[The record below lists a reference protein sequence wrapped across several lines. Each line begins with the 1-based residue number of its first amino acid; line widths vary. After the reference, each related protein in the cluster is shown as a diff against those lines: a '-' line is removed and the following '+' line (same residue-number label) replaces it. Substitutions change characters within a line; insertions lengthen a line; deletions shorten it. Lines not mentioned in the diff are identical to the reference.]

1 MSEVIGAYLENIVA
15 TANEIP
21 PLWQVDG
28 RLSGN
33 YQRVTTDLLP
43 RLRALVSEIIA
54 NRREALHAGGV
65 GAAAA
70 AGSAD
75 LLGVLLEEG
84 ANGAGASF
92 SDEDIQNILFDLIIA
107 GSDTAASTIT
117 ATLYLLHTHETPAV
131 LQRCLDEVR
140 GVDVCSF
147 TSVDAVSRELPYL
160 TACVKE
166 TLRLYPPVPFIGRRG
181 VKSTMVGGYFVEKVR
196 PGVLPHS
203 TRCIPIARCAL
214 LASPIDP
221 LSEPRSTSCTRQGIG
236 DVLVA
241 MVSWARPTPVA
252 LPHGRFRPRAMGQH
266 EPRVVSGPQGQRGG
280 GGAGRQHKHER
291 EHTLRDG
298 RGASDSATA
307 SRAHPA
313 ERDESR
319 DSKQ

>member
-1 MSEVIGAYLENIVA
+1 M
-15 TANEIP
+15 
-21 PLWQVDG
+21 
-28 RLSGN
+28 
-33 YQRVTTDLLP
+33 P

-54 NRREALHAGGV
+54 NRREALRTGGA

-84 ANGAGASF
+84 ASGAGGEGGEGGEGASF

-140 GVDVCSF
+140 GVDVYSF

-181 VKSTMVGGYFVEKVR
+181 VKSAMVGGYFVEKVR
-196 PGVLPHS
+196 EQRMALD
-203 TRCIPIARCAL
+203 PISHRAL
-214 LASPIDP
+214 LAFPIDP
-221 LSEPRSTSCTRQGIG
+221 LSQPRSTSCACQGLG
-236 DVLVA
+236 DVLV
-241 MVSWARPTPVA
+241 T
-252 LPHGRFRPRAMGQH
+252 
-266 EPRVVSGPQGQRGG
+266 VVS
-280 GGAGRQHKHER
+280 
-291 EHTLRDG
+291 
-298 RGASDSATA
+298 
-307 SRAHPA
+307 RA
-313 ERDESR
+313 
-319 DSKQ
+319 